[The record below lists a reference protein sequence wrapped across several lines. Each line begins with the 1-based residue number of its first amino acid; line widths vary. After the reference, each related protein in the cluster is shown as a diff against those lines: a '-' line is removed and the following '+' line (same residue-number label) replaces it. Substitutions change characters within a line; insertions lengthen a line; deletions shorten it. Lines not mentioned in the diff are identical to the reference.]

1 MKTLNTLIR
10 LHKRN
15 LDELRRSMVA
25 LESQKD
31 QLIQT
36 IEASQRELE
45 REVDLAKNTPEMSS
59 FFGEFAKRIKNRQE
73 KIHKEIQ
80 AIDKKITEL
89 NNTMAQEFTELK
101 KFEIALE
108 NAKNRIKTEEIR
120 KETLMLDEI
129 AAQQF
134 HNKNSV

>member
-89 NNTMAQEFTELK
+89 NNKMAQGFTELK

-134 HNKNSV
+134 HNQNSV

>member
-1 MKTLNTLIR
+1 MDIINIR
-10 LHKRN
+10 DHRQRN
-15 LDELRRSMVA
+15 E
-25 LESQKD
+25 
-31 QLIQT
+31 
-36 IEASQRELE
+36 
-45 REVDLAKNTPEMSS
+45 
-59 FFGEFAKRIKNRQE
+59 
-73 KIHKEIQ
+73 
-80 AIDKKITEL
+80 KITEL
-89 NNTMAQEFTELK
+89 NNKMAQEFTELK

>member
-73 KIHKEIQ
+73 KIYKEIQ
-80 AIDKKITEL
+80 VIDKKITEL
-89 NNTMAQEFTELK
+89 NNKMAQEFTELK

>member
-15 LDELRRSMVA
+15 LDELRRQMVA
-25 LESQKD
+25 FEGQKE

-36 IEASQRELE
+36 IEASQHELE
-45 REVDLAKNTPEMSS
+45 REVELAKNTPEMSS

-73 KIHKEIQ
+73 KIRQEIQ
-80 AIDKKITEL
+80 AVDKKIIEL
-89 NNTMAQEFTELK
+89 NDKIAAEFTELK

-108 NAKNRIKTEEIR
+108 NRKTYAKAEENR

-134 HNKNSV
+134 QKKNK

>member
-1 MKTLNTLIR
+1 MKGLKTLIR

-15 LDELRRSMVA
+15 LDDLRRQMVA
-25 LESQKD
+25 LENEKA
-31 QLIQT
+31 QLQQT
-36 IEASQRELE
+36 IVVMQRELE
-45 REVDLAKNTPEMSS
+45 SEILLAGNQPEMSS

-73 KIHKEIQ
+73 AISQEIVVVDGK
-80 AIDKKITEL
+80 IDKL
-89 NNTMAQEFTELK
+89 NNEISTEFTELK

-108 NAKNRIKTEEIR
+108 NAKIRVAAEEAR

-134 HNKNSV
+134 QKKNK

>member
-1 MKTLNTLIR
+1 
-10 LHKRN
+10 
-15 LDELRRSMVA
+15 MVA

-45 REVDLAKNTPEMSS
+45 REVELAKNTPEMSG

-73 KIHKEIQ
+73 QIRQEIQ
-80 AIDKKITEL
+80 AVDKKIMEL
-89 NNTMAQEFTELK
+89 NDKIAAEFTELK

-108 NAKNRIKTEEIR
+108 NRKTHAKTEENR

-134 HNKNSV
+134 QKKNNS

>member
-15 LDELRRSMVA
+15 LDELRRSMFA
-25 LESQKD
+25 LERQKD
-31 QLIQT
+31 HLIQT

-89 NNTMAQEFTELK
+89 NNKMAQEFTELK

>member
-89 NNTMAQEFTELK
+89 NNKMAQEFTELK